1 MPVPAIAGSEL
12 PEHKKGQTRFSTL
25 APLSRHPNYF
35 TTLHQPRTTLSG
47 LSTQTA
53 AYFSLLLT
61 MENSS

>member
-1 MPVPAIAGSEL
+1 MPVPAVAGSES
-12 PEHKKGQTRFSTL
+12 PEHKKGQTRFPTL
-25 APLSRHPNYF
+25 ALLSPQLNHF